1 MQNSGLGAL
10 HFYAL
15 FEGIKFQNS
24 EFLNYRTVWAGQT
37 FVSDLIL
44 ILQNVVSQ
52 KCGQHIPT
60 TEDRFAKRN
69 QSVIIEGFAGKHSS
83 YSLGDIVNQSQA

>member
-1 MQNSGLGAL
+1 MRCLKV
-10 HFYAL
+10 
-15 FEGIKFQNS
+15 IKFRNS

-44 ILQNVVSQ
+44 LLQNDQTQ
-52 KCGQHIPT
+52 KFGQHIPT

-69 QSVIIEGFAGKHSS
+69 QSVIIEGFGQHIQVFAL
-83 YSLGDIVNQSQA
+83 SLYDEKTSDSVVSV